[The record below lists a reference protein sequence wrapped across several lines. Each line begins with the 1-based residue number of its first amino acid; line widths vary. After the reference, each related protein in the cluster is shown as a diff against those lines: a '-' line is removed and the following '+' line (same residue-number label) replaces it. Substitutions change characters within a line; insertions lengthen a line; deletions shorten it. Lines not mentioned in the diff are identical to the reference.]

1 MRPDAG
7 CDTLSPMK
15 LSYPILAGVLALAA
29 AACERGA
36 EKDKA
41 PAATEAS
48 AGGEAKT
55 DEGAKPKEGFGRLS
69 IDEVAARIGKKGVY
83 LIDNNPRHVWEKGH
97 LPTATWVDYNSM
109 TAADLPADKSAT
121 LIFYCANEH

>member
-1 MRPDAG
+1 
-7 CDTLSPMK
+7 MK
-15 LSYPILAGVLALAA
+15 LSYPILAGLLALAA

-36 EKDKA
+36 EEDKTSEKDKA
-41 PAATEAS
+41 PPATEAT
-48 AGGEAKT
+48 AGGEART
-55 DEGAKPKEGFGRLS
+55 DDAARPKEGFGRLS

-97 LPTATWVDYNSM
+97 LPTATWVDYNTM
-109 TAADLPADKSAT
+109 TVADLPADKSAT

>member
-1 MRPDAG
+1 
-7 CDTLSPMK
+7 MK
-15 LSYPILAGVLALAA
+15 LSYPILAGLFALAA

-36 EKDKA
+36 KDKA
-41 PAATEAS
+41 PAETATAGETK
-48 AGGEAKT
+48 AGGAGEGAGKGEV
-55 DEGAKPKEGFGRLS
+55 DGAKPKEGFGRLS

-83 LIDNNPRHVWEKGH
+83 LIDNNPRDVWEKGH
-97 LPTATWVDYNSM
+97 LPTATWVDYTAM